1 MVRSKLVFTE
11 EGSKIVGS
19 LRNPMLETSVR
30 QSRAM
35 KWKNVRLGN
44 IETNQTRTSLWEVS
58 TSADVS
64 TGPHSY
70 L

>member
-35 KWKNVRLGN
+35 KQKNVRLGN
-44 IETNQTRTSLWEVS
+44 I
-58 TSADVS
+58 
-64 TGPHSY
+64 
-70 L
+70 